1 MKIHKEGYKILV
13 VSLVMFLAILM
24 IENIFLKD
32 FSCVLYLTASLLLI
46 FYILIIRFFRVPL
59 FKIEINENHI
69 LCPANGKVVVIEE
82 VLETEY
88 YNEKRLQ
95 ISVFMSP
102 NDVHVNRY
110 SMSGIVKYSKYHPGK
125 FLVAWHPKSSTENER
140 TTIVVENE
148 KGISILTRQ
157 IAGFVARRI
166 VCYAKLG
173 DIAQQGEELGFIKF
187 GSRVDL
193 LLPLDVKVQVKV
205 NQKVVGGKT
214 VIASFI

>member
-1 MKIHKEGYKILV
+1 MKIHKEGYKILA
-13 VSLVMFLAILM
+13 VSFSMFLVILL
-24 IENIFLKD
+24 IENIYLHNFPIL
-32 FSCVLYLTASLLLI
+32 FYLTFIIFLLL
-46 FYILIIRFFRVPL
+46 YILIIRFFRVPI
-59 FKIEINENHI
+59 FKIEINENQI

-82 VLETEY
+82 VEETEY
-88 YNEKRLQ
+88 FKDKRLQ

-110 SMSGIVKYSKYHPGK
+110 SMSGVVKYSKYHPGK

-140 TTIVVENE
+140 TTIVVENK
-148 KGISILTRQ
+148 KGVSILTRQ

-166 VCYAKLG
+166 VCYSKVG

-193 LLPLDVKVQVKV
+193 LLPLNVKVNVNI

-214 VIASFI
+214 VIASF

>member
-13 VSLVMFLAILM
+13 ISFALFLAILSFEKAF
-24 IENIFLKD
+24 IRDYSCIF
-32 FSCVLYLTASLLLI
+32 YLTACILSIL
-46 FYILIIRFFRVPL
+46 YILIIRFFRVPL
-59 FKIEINENHI
+59 FTVEVNENNI

-82 VLETEY
+82 VEETEY
-88 YNEKRLQ
+88 FKDKRLQ
-95 ISVFMSP
+95 VSVFMSP

-110 SMSGIVKYSKYHPGK
+110 SMSGIVKFSKYHPGK

-166 VCYAKLG
+166 VCYSKVG
-173 DIAQQGEELGFIKF
+173 DIAQQGDELGFIKF

-193 LLPLDVKVQVKV
+193 FLPLDVKVKV
-205 NQKVVGGKT
+205 NLNQKVIGGKT
-214 VIASFI
+214 VIASF

>member
-13 VSLVMFLAILM
+13 ISFALFLAILSFEKAF
-24 IENIFLKD
+24 IRDYSCIF
-32 FSCVLYLTASLLLI
+32 YLTASFLSIL
-46 FYILIIRFFRVPL
+46 YILIIRFFRVPL
-59 FKIEINENHI
+59 FDIEVNENNI

-82 VLETEY
+82 VEETEY
-88 YNEKRLQ
+88 FKDKRLQ

-110 SMSGIVKYSKYHPGK
+110 SMSGVVKYSKYHPGK

-148 KGISILTRQ
+148 NGIKILTRQ

-166 VCYAKLG
+166 ICYSKVG

-193 LLPLDVKVQVKV
+193 FLPLDVKVKVKI
-205 NQKVVGGKT
+205 NQEVIGGKT
-214 VIASFI
+214 IIASF

>member
-13 VSLVMFLAILM
+13 VSFALFLAILSF
-24 IENIFLKD
+24 EKAFLRDYPCIF
-32 FSCVLYLTASLLLI
+32 YLTAIILSIL
-46 FYILIIRFFRVPL
+46 YILIIRFFRVPL
-59 FKIEINENHI
+59 FDIEVNKNNI

-82 VLETEY
+82 VEETEY
-88 YNEKRLQ
+88 FKDKRLQ

-110 SMSGIVKYSKYHPGK
+110 SMSGVVKYSKYHPGK

-148 KGISILTRQ
+148 NGIKILTRQ

-166 VCYAKLG
+166 ICYSKVG

-193 LLPLDVKVQVKV
+193 FLPLDVKVKV
-205 NQKVVGGKT
+205 NINQKVIGGKT
-214 VIASFI
+214 VIASF